1 MTYECKGYSYSA
13 STELK
18 MKFEQKIDK
27 QSNELK
33 ELKKI
38 IQGLEE

>member
-1 MTYECKGYSYSA
+1 MTYECKYSYSA

-18 MKFEQKIDK
+18 IKIDK
-27 QSNELK
+27 QSNELE